1 MAYSWHVSSTFLVVR
16 SFEDLNRHFG
26 ALPPDRVQALLT
38 IAEAR
43 GREEVFRRQKPAGL
57 ETLRRV
63 AVIQSA
69 EASNAIENIYAPRER
84 IEALVADKTTPE
96 NRSEQEIAGYRFVLD
111 QIHANGA
118 DIPFEPRY
126 VEQLHGDLA
135 RFTGDRT
142 AGRWK
147 GLDNLVEEHRPDG
160 SVVVRFRPVS
170 ADDTPE
176 AMQRLHAG
184 FARAMQAGTYAS
196 LLLAAAYVLDFLVI
210 HPFRDGNGRMA
221 RLITLWLLYICGHE
235 VGRYISIEKLIEESK
250 ETYYEALQRSTAGWH
265 ESEHDLG
272 PWTDYLL
279 GIIIAAYREFESRT
293 ALASGRGSKRA
304 LVTAFIR
311 SSLSD
316 EFTVAQ
322 VREASPGVSDA
333 HLSKVLGQLK
343 ADGVIEPIGRGRGAG
358 WRRLRR
364 DFE

>member
-1 MAYSWHVSSTFLVVR
+1 VR
-16 SFEDLNRHFG
+16 SFEDLDRHFG
-26 ALPPDRVQALLT
+26 ALPPDRVQALLA

-43 GREEVFRRQKPAGL
+43 GREEVFRRQHPAGL
-57 ETLRRV
+57 ETLRAV
-63 AVIQSA
+63 ALIQSA

-84 IEALVADKTTPE
+84 IEALVADRTTPE

-111 QIHANGA
+111 QIHANGTN
-118 DIPFEPRY
+118 IPFEPRY
-126 VEQLHGDLA
+126 VEQLHGYLA

-147 GLDNLVEEHRPDG
+147 GLDNPVEEHRRDG
-160 SVVVRFRPVS
+160 TVVVRFQPVS
-170 ADDTPE
+170 AQDTPE
-176 AMQRLHAG
+176 AMDRLHAG
-184 FARAMQAGTYAS
+184 FNRAMQERTYAA

-221 RLITLWLLYICGHE
+221 RLTTLWLLYICGHE

-250 ETYYEALQRSTAGWH
+250 ETYYEALERSTFGWH
-265 ESEHDLG
+265 EDKHDLA

-279 GIIIAAYREFESRT
+279 GIINAAYREFESRT
-293 ALASGRGSKRA
+293 ALVNGRGSKRA
-304 LVTAFIR
+304 LITSFIR

-343 ADGVIEPIGRGRGAG
+343 ADGVIEPIGRGRGAR

-364 DFE
+364 EFE